1 MNQTASTATQ
11 NNQKQFDDNMRGVLY
26 KNKQKTEAK
35 HPGAR
40 GRAMVNGIW
49 YWLSSWTQ
57 HSKMSGEKYQSL
69 AFTPMTDEEI
79 AQYVNNRE
87 QSQSKPQTQTQA
99 QSGSSQNSDEQAQQQ
114 YQEYNPDGSVRQP
127 NNVQDFDSDIPF

>member
-1 MNQTASTATQ
+1 MTQTASTATQ

-40 GRAMVNGIW
+40 GRAMVNGTW

-57 HSKMSGEKYQSL
+57 HSKLSGEKYQSL
-69 AFTPMTDEEI
+69 AFTQMTAEEV

-87 QSQSKPQTQTQA
+87 QGQPKPQTQTQ
-99 QSGSSQNSDEQAQQQ
+99 SSQNGDEQAHQQ

-127 NNVQDFDSDIPF
+127 NNVQNFDSDIPF